1 VTGLDA
7 DAICQ
12 RMQLDKKAGSQGLKV
27 ILLKGL
33 GHAEVVP
40 APDDRILRSAIQSRI
55 GSDR

>member
-1 VTGLDA
+1 
-7 DAICQ
+7 
-12 RMQLDKKAGSQGLKV
+12 MQLDKKAGSRGLKV